1 MPNSQLAGKIGE
13 KIKAIREKHGFT
25 QQTVATY
32 LNISR
37 SYYTSKELGKSLPTV
52 DQLLRLATLYDV
64 CILHFVSFHPSS
76 LKYYNEGNDDEA
88 EAILTLLERIEV
100 LRTEVNDLKEK
111 NRNLKF
117 QLSLVSEKKIKVPQP
132 NIKISSKE

>member
-1 MPNSQLAGKIGE
+1 MPNSQLANKIGE
-13 KIKAIREKHGFT
+13 KIKAIREKHGYT

-52 DQLLRLATLYDV
+52 DQLLRLSTLYDV

-76 LKYYNEGNDDEA
+76 LKYYNERNSDEA
-88 EAILTLLERIEV
+88 EAILTLLEKNDA
-100 LRTEVNDLKEK
+100 LKTEINNLTAK
-111 NRNLKF
+111 NRDLEF
-117 QLSLVSEKKIKVPQP
+117 QLSLVSEKKIKLPQP
-132 NIKISSKE
+132 DIKISSKE